1 MAETLI
7 HVERLLVMT
16 LLLQLIGLG
25 FAVVVDPYIQKKQKR
40 SMLIIIV
47 LVISLIFQNLLG
59 YWLDD
64 RGNSPLMR
72 TVVGIYGY
80 TVRPAIL
87 GVFFYIV
94 GTEVKGRLLWGMI
107 ALNGLIHMTALFS
120 GICFR
125 ITPYNHFVRGPLG
138 YSCHMVSALLLL
150 NLVYVTFKEYS
161 RHKVIETW
169 IPVSNAGLIVV
180 AVLMDTFT
188 GHQEYPIS
196 FLTVAV
202 VTSCVFYYIWLHLQF
217 VRRHEQ
223 DLMAAQRI
231 QIMMSQIKPHFLYN
245 TLSTIQALC
254 RIEPEKAFDT
264 TGKLGAYLRQN
275 IDAIGEADL
284 IPLSR
289 ELEHT
294 RIYAEIEMI
303 RFPNIKVE
311 YHIMDWN
318 VRVPPLSIQPIVE
331 NAIRHGVRV
340 RKSGLVVVTVE
351 KKDDRHVITV
361 RDNGKGFDTSSLE
374 EAGKEHIGIR
384 NVRERIE
391 RMAKGEMTI
400 ESRPGEGTCVV
411 ITLPVFGQ
419 EET

>member
-94 GTEVKGRLLWGMI
+94 GTEVKGWLLWGMI

-138 YSCHMVSALLLL
+138 YSCHVVSALLLL

-419 EET
+419 EEA

>member
-94 GTEVKGRLLWGMI
+94 GTEVKGWLLWGMI

-138 YSCHMVSALLLL
+138 YSCHVVSALLLL

-275 IDAIGEADL
+275 IDAIGEANL

-419 EET
+419 EEA